1 MKNRLFVIAVVISAT
16 AAVAIAAQEKW
27 TAPASAAAKRNPVRA
42 NAASI
47 GRGKTVYTA
56 ACASCHGSSG
66 KGDGPAAK
74 DLKESPG
81 DMTKLGSQS
90 DGALFWKISEGK
102 KPMPPFATKLSDQQ
116 RWDLINYLR
125 TLKK

>member
-1 MKNRLFVIAVVISAT
+1 MKNTLFVVAVVISAA
-16 AAVAIAAQEKW
+16 AAVAIAAQEQW
-27 TAPASAAAKRNPVRA
+27 TAPASAAAKKNPVRT

-56 ACASCHGSSG
+56 ECLSCHGSSG

-102 KPMPPFATKLSDQQ
+102 KPMPGF
-116 RWDLINYLR
+116 
-125 TLKK
+125 

>member
-1 MKNRLFVIAVVISAT
+1 MKNRLFVIAVVISAA
-16 AAVAIAAQEKW
+16 AAVAIAAEEKW
-27 TAPASAAAKRNPVRA
+27 TAPGDAAAKKNPVRA

-56 ACASCHGSSG
+56 ECLSCHGSSG

-90 DGALFWKISEGK
+90 AGAIFWKITEGK
-102 KPMPPFATKLSDQQ
+102 KPMASFAKKLSEQQ
-116 RWDLINYLR
+116 RWDVINYLH
-125 TLKK
+125 TLK

>member
-1 MKNRLFVIAVVISAT
+1 MKRKLLAVIAVMGVV
-16 AAVAIAAQEKW
+16 AVAIAAEEEW
-27 TAPASAAAKRNPVRA
+27 TAPAPAAAKKNPVPA

-56 ACASCHGSSG
+56 KCASCHGSSG
-66 KGDGPAAK
+66 KGDGPASK
-74 DLKESPG
+74 DLKEDPG

-116 RWDLINYLR
+116 RWDLIHYLR

>member
-1 MKNRLFVIAVVISAT
+1 MKNRLFVIAVVISA
-16 AAVAIAAQEKW
+16 AAVAVAAEEKW
-27 TAPASAAAKRNPVRA
+27 NAPADAAARKNPLPA

-56 ACASCHGSSG
+56 ECLSCHGSSG

-102 KPMPPFATKLSDQQ
+102 KPMPGFARKLSDQQ